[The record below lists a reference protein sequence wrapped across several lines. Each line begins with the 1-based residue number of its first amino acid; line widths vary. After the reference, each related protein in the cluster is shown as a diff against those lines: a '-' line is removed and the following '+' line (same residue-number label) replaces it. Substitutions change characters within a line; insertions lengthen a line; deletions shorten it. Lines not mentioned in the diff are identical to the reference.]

1 MDKKVF
7 AKRKPAA
14 NPPKI
19 ATCDCRPK
27 FSMPIVLSTE
37 KVLSPGLLDAIPEI
51 EREKLTVLRLL
62 SGNLALLFVTGTGY
76 VIYNLCQFVKGLF

>member
-7 AKRKPAA
+7 TTRKPAA

-27 FSMPIVLSTE
+27 FSIPIVFSTE
-37 KVLSPGLLDAIPEI
+37 NVLSPGLLDAIPEI
-51 EREKLTVLRLL
+51 E
-62 SGNLALLFVTGTGY
+62 S
-76 VIYNLCQFVKGLF
+76 